1 MATIHKQ
8 ITVRSK
14 VEKAWDAMR
23 DVGELHSR
31 LVPGFVV
38 HTRLEPGARIVTFAN
53 GRVVRER
60 IVTID
65 DNLRRLVWSATGEA
79 LTHHN
84 ASAQV
89 FEEPDGSTRILWTAD
104 LLPDSIA
111 VELSQVMDYGMA
123 AMQTALDKLT

>member
-8 ITVRSK
+8 ITVK
-14 VEKAWDAMR
+14 AEVEKVWDAMR
-23 DVGELHSR
+23 DIGALHSR

-38 HTRLEPGARIVTFAN
+38 DTQLKPGERIVTFAN

-65 DNLRRLVWSATGEA
+65 DDAQRLVWSAAGDRLA
-79 LTHHN
+79 HHN

-89 FEEPDGSTRILWTAD
+89 FEEPDGSARILWTAD

-111 VELSQVMDYGMA
+111 IEIEQMMDHGMA
-123 AMQTALDKLT
+123 AMQAALDKLT